1 MTVDD
6 LMNYYIDDYIE
17 IYCLE
22 NDEIVFK
29 GSKYDDD
36 YDEEDS
42 TTQITGKK
50 NRRNGKSEDDYNID
64 FVDI

>member
-22 NDEIVFK
+22 DDEIVFK
-29 GSKYDDD
+29 GSKYDDN
-36 YDEEDS
+36 YDEYAFDVISSFEFE
-42 TTQITGKK
+42 
-50 NRRNGKSEDDYNID
+50 NDYIVINI
-64 FVDI
+64 

>member
-6 LMNYYIDDYIE
+6 LMDYYINDYIE
-17 IYCLE
+17 IYCVE

-36 YDEEDS
+36 YDEYAFCVISSFEFE
-42 TTQITGKK
+42 
-50 NRRNGKSEDDYNID
+50 NDYIVINI
-64 FVDI
+64 